1 MPPPGRVGEGQGE
14 GDSVEYGVPEVMF
27 KDPVG
32 EGLRLPLV
40 DRVVVRHTDIESVT
54 DTVGVGSMVVARGLG
69 DRVPL
74 TVGEEKAVV
83 GKPDWVTVR
92 LVDPVG
98 DTLWPAVNAGSW
110 RRVKMGRSRDRTLAG
125 EGIW

>member
-1 MPPPGRVGEGQGE
+1 MGEGLRVRVVVMVREEVARGEGRGDWVRVPPPGRVGEGQGE

-40 DRVVVRHTDIESVT
+40 DRVVVRHTDIENVT
-54 DTVGVGSMVVARGLG
+54 DTVGVGCMVVARGLG

-74 TVGEEKAVV
+74 TVG
-83 GKPDWVTVR
+83 
-92 LVDPVG
+92 LV
-98 DTLWPAVNAGSW
+98 
-110 RRVKMGRSRDRTLAG
+110 
-125 EGIW
+125 